1 MSKEYTALVAEIEE
15 AISLALPEDVSAAWI
30 ERIAGKL
37 STTPSADS
45 MTALVQPAHDL
56 LRRGGKRWRPAVCL
70 ISADLAAEGS
80 GRRDEA
86 ARVRSR
92 ALPLAVMVELAHNGS
107 LIVDDI
113 EDGAEWRRGALSV
126 HILYGEDTAI
136 NSANF
141 LYFLPTFLIDRSP
154 FSAEEKAAFY
164 RMYTEDMRRL
174 HLGQGM
180 DIRWHRDHGCR
191 PGREEY
197 LQMCRLKTG
206 SLARLAARAG
216 LLVGGGDPADAE
228 ELGRIFE
235 DAGTAFQILDDVGN
249 LNAGIPG
256 KHRGDDIVEGKKSL
270 PVILAGQGDATLY
283 DRLASCFQRAR
294 EEGPAS
300 PAVDEAI
307 ELLRRTGSIDESQA
321 IASSM
326 LDNATKRILTRYEDS
341 RPRALLL
348 EVLGGFA
355 S

>member
-1 MSKEYTALVAEIEE
+1 MSKEYTAVVAEVEE
-15 AISLALPEDVSAAWI
+15 AISLALPEDVNASWL
-30 ERIAGKL
+30 RQIAGAL
-37 STTPSADS
+37 ETTPSADS
-45 MTALVQPAHDL
+45 IGALVQPARDL

-70 ISADLAAEGS
+70 ISCDLAAQS
-80 GRRDEA
+80 SRGRDDA
-86 ARVRSR
+86 ASVRSR

-141 LYFLPTFLIDRSP
+141 LYFLPTYLIDRSQ
-154 FSAEEKAAFY
+154 FSVEEKNVFY
-164 RMYTEDMRRL
+164 RMYMEDMRRL

-191 PGREEY
+191 PGRDEY

-206 SLARLAARAG
+206 SLARLAARVG
-216 LLVGGGDPADAE
+216 LLAGGGDAACSE

-235 DAGTAFQILDDVGN
+235 DAGAAFQILDDVGN
-249 LNAGIPG
+249 LSAGIPG

-270 PVILAGQGDATLY
+270 PVILAGERDATLY
-283 DRLASCFQRAR
+283 DLLARCFERAR
-294 EEGPAS
+294 EEGPTS
-300 PAVDEAI
+300 PAVDDAI
-307 ELLRRTGSIDESQA
+307 ELLRRSGAIDESQQ

-326 LDNATKRILTRYEDS
+326 LQNAAQSIRSRYEDS
-341 RPRALLL
+341 PPRALLL
-348 EVLGGFA
+348 EILSGFT